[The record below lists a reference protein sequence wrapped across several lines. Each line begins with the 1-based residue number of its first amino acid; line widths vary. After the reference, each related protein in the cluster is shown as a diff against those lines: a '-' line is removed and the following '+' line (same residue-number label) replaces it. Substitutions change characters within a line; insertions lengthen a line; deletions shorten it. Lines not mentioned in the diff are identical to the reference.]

1 MLNNGKPKAAQ
12 TILVVDD
19 EQGILDFT
27 ELGLKYEGFEVLTAN
42 NGTKGLE
49 LALQEKPDLVVLDVM
64 LPGIDGMELCRR
76 LRTFDDVPIIMLT
89 AKDEVGDRIQG
100 LNLGAD
106 DYLTKPFSF
115 QELVARVRAVLRR
128 KGKMGNDK
136 ASAADGKPM
145 EARLEFNDV
154 SLDPTSHEVR
164 RNNQPVE
171 LTLREYELL
180 LLFMRHPRQVLSR
193 EVIIEKVWGFDFV
206 GDDNIIEVYVRYL
219 RQKLGEPSPIQ
230 TVRGVG
236 YILK

>member
-1 MLNNGKPKAAQ
+1 MPSNSKTKAAQ

-64 LPGIDGMELCRR
+64 LPGINGMELCRR

-128 KGKMGNDK
+128 KGKTGNDK

-145 EARLEFNDV
+145 EAQLEFNDV

-230 TVRGVG
+230 TIRGVG

>member
-1 MLNNGKPKAAQ
+1 M
-12 TILVVDD
+12 
-19 EQGILDFT
+19 
-27 ELGLKYEGFEVLTAN
+27 ELR
-42 NGTKGLE
+42 GLE
-49 LALQEKPDLVVLDVM
+49 LALQEKPDLVILDVM

-128 KGKMGNDK
+128 KGKTSHDGSN
-136 ASAADGKPM
+136 SVDGKPV
-145 EARLEFNDV
+145 EARLEFGDI
-154 SLDPTSHEVR
+154 SLDPTGHEVT
-164 RNNQPVE
+164 RNNQAIE

-193 EVIIEKVWGFDFV
+193 EVIIEKVWGFDFG